1 MLAVYKKELRQTFT
15 SIFGYMFLAFLLALI
30 GFYVYQFNL
39 KLEYAS
45 FAYPLASVTLFFLL
59 LVPMLT
65 MRILSEEKKQKTDQL
80 LFTSPVSIPRIILG
94 KYLAL
99 VTVLLIAMVI
109 ISFYPLVLS
118 SYGDVNMK
126 IAYSNIVAFFLLGC
140 AYFAIGMF
148 ISTLTESQIV
158 AAILT
163 FIVILVTL
171 LADAL
176 KDRIPSDHAISFI
189 VLCVLAVLLGLIA
202 FVMMK
207 SLIVSGAIA
216 AVCVGALCI
225 VYFAV
230 DNTLFDGFLTKML
243 GWISLVSRFENF
255 RYGLFDSAAYV
266 YYLSLIFLFVF
277 LTVLAIK
284 KRRWS

>member
-118 SYGDVNMK
+118 SYGAVNMK

-176 KDRIPSDHAISFI
+176 KDRIPSDHAISFL

-202 FVMMK
+202 FLMMK

-216 AVCVGALCI
+216 VVCVGALCI

-277 LTVLAIK
+277 LTVQAIK

>member
-126 IAYSNIVAFFLLGC
+126 IAYSNIVAFFLLG
-140 AYFAIGMF
+140 
-148 ISTLTESQIV
+148 
-158 AAILT
+158 
-163 FIVILVTL
+163 
-171 LADAL
+171 
-176 KDRIPSDHAISFI
+176 
-189 VLCVLAVLLGLIA
+189 
-202 FVMMK
+202 
-207 SLIVSGAIA
+207 
-216 AVCVGALCI
+216 
-225 VYFAV
+225 
-230 DNTLFDGFLTKML
+230 
-243 GWISLVSRFENF
+243 
-255 RYGLFDSAAYV
+255 
-266 YYLSLIFLFVF
+266 
-277 LTVLAIK
+277 
-284 KRRWS
+284 